1 MAAAFVPPDSDS
13 SSLAPF
19 CGFFE
24 VTDVGGSSEN
34 VVVTFPV
41 LIILGEG
48 EGEGEGVLLIT

>member
-48 EGEGEGVLLIT
+48 EGEGVLLIT